1 MDMKETMMEMEQ
13 KRQQTHQQ
21 IGQVEQKTHS
31 DKITPQENINSEK
44 AQQEKPQIE
53 EEEKEEEEN
62 QENNCLLAS
71 SRPVIA
77 LKRIIKQQ
85 HVWGFNGALI
95 ACRPTCTSARA
106 CIRKF
111 SMFTIVVYLLF

>member
-13 KRQQTHQQ
+13 KRQQTQQQ
-21 IGQVEQKTHS
+21 IGQVEQKTHQ
-31 DKITPQENINSEK
+31 DKIKPQENINSEN
-44 AQQEKPQIE
+44 AQQEKAQIE
-53 EEEKEEEEN
+53 EREGED
-62 QENNCLLAS
+62 QENNRLQLAS

-95 ACRPTCTSARA
+95 ACRPTCTSVRA
-106 CIRKF
+106 CVRKF
-111 SMFTIVVYLLF
+111 SMFTILVYLLF

>member
-13 KRQQTHQQ
+13 KRQQTQQQ
-21 IGQVEQKTHS
+21 IGQVEQKTHQ
-31 DKITPQENINSEK
+31 DKTAPQENINSGK
-44 AQQEKPQIE
+44 TQQEKEQSE
-53 EEEKEEEEN
+53 AGEEEN
-62 QENNCLLAS
+62 QENDHMQLAP

-95 ACRPTCTSARA
+95 ACRPTCTSVRA

-111 SMFTIVVYLLF
+111 SMFTILVYLLF